1 MRNIKKIFAA
11 VLATATLITSINVVP
26 VKAATNPNAT
36 KPLSASVSCTTTAL
50 AKVKKNI
57 KISFEKTPTGVIV
70 NVKNNTKYNINIYG
84 EVTFLNSKKKKVA
97 SFSDSNYYLQSKRS
111 CILEFKPLTTKGKY
125 VSYSKFKAS
134 FKIDTPY
141 TKYANVKKITY
152 KLAKK
157 DNYSLVYKF
166 KNTAPKNLDFIN
178 ATIVFYNKSGKIIGV
193 TSRYA
198 SCEKKNS
205 SSNVTFYYPT
215 DSKYNYIKPTKYKI
229 VVNYA
234 YSFK

>member
-1 MRNIKKIFAA
+1 MRNIKKIIAA
-11 VLATATLITSINVVP
+11 VLTTATLITSINVVP

-57 KISFEKTPTGVIV
+57 KFSFEKTPTGVIV
-70 NVKNNTKYNINIYG
+70 NVKNNTKYNIKVYG

-97 SFSDSNYYLQSKRS
+97 SFYDNNYCLQSKKS
-111 CILEFKPLTTKGKY
+111 CVLEFLPLTSKGKRT
-125 VSYSKFKAS
+125 SYSKFKAA
-134 FKIDTPY
+134 FTIYVAD
-141 TKYANVKKITY
+141 TKYTNVSKITY

-157 DNYSLVYKF
+157 DNYSMEYKF
-166 KNTAPKNLDFIN
+166 KNN
-178 ATIVFYNKSGKIIGV
+178 ATKNFKFIYATMIFYNKSGKIIGV

-198 SCEKKNS
+198 SCEKKKS

-215 DSKYNYIKPTKYKI
+215 DSKYNYIKPAKCKL

-234 YSFK
+234 YA